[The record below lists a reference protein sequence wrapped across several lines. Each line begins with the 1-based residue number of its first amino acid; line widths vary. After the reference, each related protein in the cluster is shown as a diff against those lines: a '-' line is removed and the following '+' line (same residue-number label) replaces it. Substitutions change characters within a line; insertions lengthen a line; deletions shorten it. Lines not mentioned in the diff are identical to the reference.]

1 MTRAQDY
8 MTGVLRRI
16 GHRAFRADDEF
27 AREHGW
33 QITPG
38 RLGLT
43 RTYRHPGFS
52 RLASCADCHG
62 SGLGAHARCD
72 HCSGTGRVTLGEFES
87 ARG

>member
-1 MTRAQDY
+1 MTEARKCIA
-8 MTGVLRRI
+8 GVLRRI

-27 AREHGW
+27 ARQHGW

-43 RTYRHPGFS
+43 RIYRHPGFS
-52 RLASCADCHG
+52 RLASCPDCHG
-62 SGLGAHARCD
+62 SGRGPHARCD
-72 HCSGTGRVTLGEFES
+72 RCSGTGRVTLGELES